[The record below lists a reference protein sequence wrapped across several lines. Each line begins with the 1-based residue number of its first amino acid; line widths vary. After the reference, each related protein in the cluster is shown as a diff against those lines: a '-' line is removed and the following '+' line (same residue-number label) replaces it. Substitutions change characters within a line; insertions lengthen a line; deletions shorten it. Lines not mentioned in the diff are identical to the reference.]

1 MRPQSILRTIVAGAA
16 ALIMFGPAP
25 SAAETRFGLALFAGY
40 NSYAMDDVN
49 DFIQND
55 LNAGLAGTGVSM
67 DEITSGLGF
76 GGGLRVRP
84 SDKLL
89 IALDYE
95 KLSASSEIS
104 FFGAELE
111 MDTPADVISGTL
123 FYYFPS
129 TSRARFG
136 VGVGAGY
143 YNSGGAIEAD
153 SAGVGFEIDVEGSG
167 IGFHGLAAL
176 DYGISS
182 AVHVEGAAGYR
193 LAETDEIEVGGVT
206 AFNSDGEEATL
217 DWSGFMSRVGLTFYF
232 GAGASSP

>member
-1 MRPQSILRTIVAGAA
+1 MRTQSTLRTLAVGAA
-16 ALIMFGPAP
+16 ALVFLVPAP
-25 SAAETRFGLALFAGY
+25 SSAETRFGLALFAGY

-55 LNAGLAGTGVSM
+55 LNAGLAGTGISM

-76 GGGLRVRP
+76 GEGVRVRP

-95 KLSASSEIS
+95 RLAASSEIS
-104 FFGAELE
+104 LFGSDLE
-111 MDTPADVISGTL
+111 MNTPADVISGTL

-136 VGVGAGY
+136 VGIGAGY
-143 YNSGGAIEAD
+143 YNSGGAVEAD
-153 SAGVGFEIDVEGSG
+153 SAGVGIEIDVEGSG

-182 AVHVEGAAGYR
+182 VVHVEGTAGYR
-193 LAETDEIEVGGVT
+193 LAESDEVEVGGVT
-206 AFNSDGEEATL
+206 QFNSDGEEATL
-217 DWSGFMSRVGLTFYF
+217 NWSGFMSRVGLTFYF
-232 GAGASSP
+232 GAGAPAP